1 MGGYTALHEP
11 LSDLWRLTLP
21 ERAMGSAAG
30 AGLGA
35 TSGPLATSPL
45 AALAAAPLAWVPPP
59 FTSP

>member
-21 ERAMGSAAG
+21 ERAV
-30 AGLGA
+30 GLGA

>member
-30 AGLGA
+30 AGA
-35 TSGPLATSPL
+35 ISPL
-45 AALAAAPLAWVPPP
+45 AALAAAHLAWVPPP
-59 FTSP
+59 FTSPSP